1 MAGPKRTNLQIPSQ
15 NARTVQPP
23 FQGNVQPAI
32 IRQRQFS
39 VSLAGKWISVK
50 IAQQYATDDPL
61 LPSASLYP
69 SASLFPG
76 MTAQTVDRYVFSGV
90 IDSAVVSKTDN
101 NVITLTAYDV
111 LAQMHGTD
119 ATDDL
124 YALYQNRISV
134 SGTLTIHDVLSAVC
148 SRFSLTLSGES
159 ILSHSLVY
167 RSGGT
172 TDKQITYYPIHLNT
186 DWMNT
191 TDQIS
196 YGQILKDA
204 CEMLGVFGRI
214 KPNSGKGQLE
224 FKTLNGAV
232 EEYLFYEPPLNA
244 EWFDSTGYTDFVF
257 PVENDSDRPGKTV
270 TAIGG
275 LSDAYDGATDKAYDF
290 SSNILTQQIYRH
302 YEG

>member
-1 MAGPKRTNLQIPSQ
+1 MELINNTITITFPDNDESEITEANIVSESMRLRQSVCDEAYLKFGGCIASEFSIDVMNTNE
-15 NARTVQPP
+15 
-23 FQGNVQPAI
+23 
-32 IRQRQFS
+32 RQFS

-69 SASLFPG
+69 SSSLLPG
-76 MTAQTVDRYVFSGV
+76 MTTQTIDHYVFSGV
-90 IDSAVVSKTDN
+90 IDSAAVSKTDN
-101 NVITLTAYDV
+101 NVITLTAYDI

-124 YALYQNRISV
+124 YALYQDRILV
-134 SGTLTIHDVLSAVC
+134 SGTLTIHDILSAVC
-148 SRFSLTLSGES
+148 SRFSLTLSGQS
-159 ILSHSLVY
+159 ILAHSLVY
-167 RSGGT
+167 QSGGT
-172 TDKQITYYPIHLNT
+172 TDRQITYYPIHLNT

-224 FKTLNGAV
+224 FKTLNGTV
-232 EEYLFYEPPLNA
+232 EEYLFYEPPLNV

-257 PVENDSDRPGKTV
+257 PVENANDRPG
-270 TAIGG
+270 
-275 LSDAYDGATDKAYDF
+275 
-290 SSNILTQQIYRH
+290 
-302 YEG
+302 